1 MCKTVYIEN
10 GCAAAADLYP
20 FKLEV
25 NGIEKPLKKYKNN
38 NARIG

>member
-1 MCKTVYIEN
+1 LGF
-10 GCAAAADLYP
+10 GCTAAVDLYP

-25 NGIEKPLKKYKNN
+25 NGIEKQLKKYKNN